1 MKQLSVFLENK
12 KGELTKLTEI
22 LNTAKISIDS
32 VVIAETSNFGV
43 VRIITKDYEKA
54 SNILKMEGFSARIID
69 VVAVLIE
76 NKRGTF
82 HKIAQVLS
90 CENININ
97 YCYNF
102 YSDENKGTFI
112 FSLDDNQKGEI
123 ALKNANFE
131 LL

>member
-54 SNILKMEGFSARIID
+54 LNILKMEGFSARIID

-76 NKRGTF
+76 NKRGAF